1 MSINRLTS
9 DALKEDFRRTP
20 PADGRGGGYS
30 GPSYMTAEI
39 QHEIAA
45 QSNAV
50 TESLESLVK
59 YIPTEAVTLY
69 VATLSAAHL
78 LRSVMPGF
86 DARMIYWAFFLVTP
100 GLFLF
105 VYASKRASD
114 GMAPL
119 PSMKEWP
126 WWELFACTV
135 AYAVWGLAVP
145 GNPYVDNALVGAVA
159 AFGAVFISTLLT
171 LAEPIV
177 LRNRDV

>member
-9 DALKEDFRRTP
+9 DVLKEDFRRA
-20 PADGRGGGYS
+20 PAVDGRGGGYS
-30 GPSYMTAEI
+30 APSYMTPEV
-39 QHEIAA
+39 QREVAA

-50 TESLESLVK
+50 TASLESLVK

-78 LRSVMPGF
+78 LGSIMPGF
-86 DARMIYWAFFLVTP
+86 DTRMIYWAFFLVTP

-114 GMAPL
+114 GMKPL
-119 PSMKEWP
+119 PSPKEWP

-145 GNPYVDNALVGAVA
+145 GNPYVDSALVGAVA

-177 LRNRDV
+177 LRSRGK

>member
-9 DALKEDFRRTP
+9 DALKEDFRRA
-20 PADGRGGGYS
+20 PATDGRGGGYT

-39 QHEIAA
+39 QREVAA

-78 LRSVMPGF
+78 LRSVLPGF

-105 VYASKRASD
+105 VYASKRATD
-114 GMAPL
+114 GLKAL
-119 PSMKEWP
+119 PSPKEWP
-126 WWELFACTV
+126 WWELFACTL

-145 GNPYVDNALVGAVA
+145 GNPYVDSALVGAVA

-177 LRNRDV
+177 LRNRTQ

>member
-9 DALKEDFRRTP
+9 EALKEDFRRTP
-20 PADGRGGGYS
+20 AVDGRGGGYS
-30 GPSYMTAEI
+30 GPSFMTPEV
-39 QHEIAA
+39 QREVAA

-50 TESLESLVK
+50 TASLESLVK

-78 LRSVMPGF
+78 LRSLMPGF

-105 VYASKRASD
+105 VYASKRAAD
-114 GMAPL
+114 GMKPL
-119 PSMKEWP
+119 PAPREWP

-145 GNPYVDNALVGAVA
+145 GNPYVDSALVGAVA

-177 LRNRDV
+177 LRSRGK